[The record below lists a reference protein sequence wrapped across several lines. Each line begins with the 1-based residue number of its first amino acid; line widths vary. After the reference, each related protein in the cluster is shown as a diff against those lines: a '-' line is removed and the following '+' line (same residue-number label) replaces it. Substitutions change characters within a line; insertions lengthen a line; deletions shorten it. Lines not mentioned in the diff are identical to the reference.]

1 MKRIGPS
8 AESERTARHFRCA
21 HREGPVLK
29 WFFGKNVLKLILYDS
44 FRGRDL
50 VLPPQIDD
58 FPEP

>member
-50 VLPPQIDD
+50 VLPLPNR
-58 FPEP
+58 